1 MEKIFDNLSIL
12 EIIEKEYNN
21 EFFDTTK
28 LFAINTNNPNQF
40 IIYGDL
46 NLDNIDDL
54 KIFKDFKKI
63 KQIES
68 NLNTFLIC
76 TKLDNSLIIDNI
88 SDIYIYKTIF
98 PDRIDIDFDKKEWSV
113 FVEKIKIESDLNI

>member
-28 LFAINTNNPNQF
+28 LFAINTNNSNQF

-54 KIFKDFKKI
+54 KIFKDFKEI

-98 PDRIDIDFDKKEWSV
+98 PDRIDIDFDKKEWTV

>member
-28 LFAINTNNPNQF
+28 LFAINTNNSNQF

-54 KIFKDFKKI
+54 KIFKDFKEI

-98 PDRIDIDFDKKEWSV
+98 PDRINIDFDKKEWTV

>member
-28 LFAINTNNPNQF
+28 LFAINTNNSNQF

-54 KIFKDFKKI
+54 KIFKDFKEI

-98 PDRIDIDFDKKEWSV
+98 PDRIDIDFDKKEWTV
-113 FVEKIKIESDLNI
+113 FVEKIKIESDLNT

>member
-54 KIFKDFKKI
+54 KIFKDFKEI

-98 PDRIDIDFDKKEWSV
+98 PDRIDIDFDKKEWTV
-113 FVEKIKIESDLNI
+113 FVEKIKIESDLNL

>member
-21 EFFDTTK
+21 EFFDITK
-28 LFAINTNNPNQF
+28 LFAINTNNSNQF

-54 KIFKDFKKI
+54 KIFKDFKEI

-98 PDRIDIDFDKKEWSV
+98 PDRIDIDFDKKVWTV
-113 FVEKIKIESDLNI
+113 FVEKIKIESDLNL

>member
-28 LFAINTNNPNQF
+28 LFAINTNNSNQF

-46 NLDNIDDL
+46 NLNNIDDL
-54 KIFKDFKKI
+54 KIFKDFKEI

-98 PDRIDIDFDKKEWSV
+98 PDRIDIDFDKKEWTV

>member
-21 EFFDTTK
+21 EFFDTIK
-28 LFAINTNNPNQF
+28 LFAINTNNSNQF

-54 KIFKDFKKI
+54 KIFKDFKEI

-76 TKLDNSLIIDNI
+76 TKLNDSLIIDNI

-98 PDRIDIDFDKKEWSV
+98 PDRIDIDFDKKEWTV

>member
-28 LFAINTNNPNQF
+28 LFAINTNNSNQF

-54 KIFKDFKKI
+54 KIFKDFKEI

-76 TKLDNSLIIDNI
+76 TKLDNLLIIDNI

-98 PDRIDIDFDKKEWSV
+98 PDRIDINFDKKEWTV

>member
-28 LFAINTNNPNQF
+28 LFAINTNNSNQF
-40 IIYGDL
+40 IIYSDL

-54 KIFKDFKKI
+54 KIFKDFKEI

-88 SDIYIYKTIF
+88 SDIYIYKKIF
-98 PDRIDIDFDKKEWSV
+98 PDRIDIDFDKKEWTV

>member
-28 LFAINTNNPNQF
+28 LFAINTNNSNQF

-54 KIFKDFKKI
+54 KIFKDFKEI

-68 NLNTFLIC
+68 NMNTFLIC

-113 FVEKIKIESDLNI
+113 FVEKIKIESDLNL

>member
-21 EFFDTTK
+21 EFFDTIK
-28 LFAINTNNPNQF
+28 LFAINTNNSNQF

-54 KIFKDFKKI
+54 KIFKDFKEI

-76 TKLDNSLIIDNI
+76 TKLDDSLIIDNI

>member
-28 LFAINTNNPNQF
+28 LFAINTNNSNQF

-54 KIFKDFKKI
+54 KIFKDFKEI

-98 PDRIDIDFDKKEWSV
+98 PDRIDIDFDKKEWTV
-113 FVEKIKIESDLNI
+113 FVEKIKIESDLNL

>member
-28 LFAINTNNPNQF
+28 LFAINTNNSNQF

-46 NLDNIDDL
+46 NLDNINDL
-54 KIFKDFKKI
+54 KIFKGFKEI

-76 TKLDNSLIIDNI
+76 TKTGDSLIIDNI

-98 PDRIDIDFDKKEWSV
+98 PDRIDIDFDKKEWTV
-113 FVEKIKIESDLNI
+113 FVEKIKIESDLNL

>member
-28 LFAINTNNPNQF
+28 LFAINTNNLNQF

-54 KIFKDFKKI
+54 KIFKDFKEI

-98 PDRIDIDFDKKEWSV
+98 PDRIDIDFDKKEWTV

>member
-28 LFAINTNNPNQF
+28 LFAINTNNSNQF
-40 IIYGDL
+40 IVYGDL

-54 KIFKDFKKI
+54 KIFKDFKEI

-76 TKLDNSLIIDNI
+76 TRLDNSLIIDNI

-98 PDRIDIDFDKKEWSV
+98 PDRIAIDFDKKEWTV
-113 FVEKIKIESDLNI
+113 FVEKIKIESDLNL

>member
-21 EFFDTTK
+21 EFFDTIK
-28 LFAINTNNPNQF
+28 LFAINTSNSNQF

-54 KIFKDFKKI
+54 KIFKDFKEI

-98 PDRIDIDFDKKEWSV
+98 PDRIDIDFDKKEWTV
-113 FVEKIKIESDLNI
+113 FVEKIKIESDLNL

>member
-28 LFAINTNNPNQF
+28 LFAINTNNSNQF
-40 IIYGDL
+40 IIYCDL

-54 KIFKDFKKI
+54 KIFKDFKEI

-98 PDRIDIDFDKKEWSV
+98 PDRIDIDFDKKEWTV
-113 FVEKIKIESDLNI
+113 FVEKIKIESDLNL

>member
-28 LFAINTNNPNQF
+28 LFAINTNNSNQF

-54 KIFKDFKKI
+54 KIFKDFKEI

>member
-28 LFAINTNNPNQF
+28 LFAINTNNLNQF

-46 NLDNIDDL
+46 NLDNINDL
-54 KIFKDFKKI
+54 KIFKDFKEI

-98 PDRIDIDFDKKEWSV
+98 PDRIDIDFDKKEWTV

>member
-28 LFAINTNNPNQF
+28 LFAINTNNSNQF

-54 KIFKDFKKI
+54 KIFKDFKEI

-76 TKLDNSLIIDNI
+76 TKLNNSLIIDNI

-98 PDRIDIDFDKKEWSV
+98 PDRIDIDFDKKEWTV
-113 FVEKIKIESDLNI
+113 FVEKIKIESDLNL

>member
-28 LFAINTNNPNQF
+28 LFAINTNNSNQF

-54 KIFKDFKKI
+54 KIFKDFKEI

-88 SDIYIYKTIF
+88 PDIYIYKTIF
-98 PDRIDIDFDKKEWSV
+98 PDRIDIDFDKKVWTV
-113 FVEKIKIESDLNI
+113 FVEKIKIESDLNL

>member
-21 EFFDTTK
+21 EFFDITK
-28 LFAINTNNPNQF
+28 LFAINTNNSNQF

-54 KIFKDFKKI
+54 KIFKDFKEI

-98 PDRIDIDFDKKEWSV
+98 PDRIDIDFDKKEWTV
-113 FVEKIKIESDLNI
+113 FVEKIKIESDLNL

>member
-28 LFAINTNNPNQF
+28 LFAINTNNSNQF

-54 KIFKDFKKI
+54 KIFKDFKEI

-76 TKLDNSLIIDNI
+76 TKLDDSLIIDNI

-98 PDRIDIDFDKKEWSV
+98 PDRIDIDFDKKEWTV

>member
-28 LFAINTNNPNQF
+28 LFAINTNNSNQF

-54 KIFKDFKKI
+54 KIFKDFKEI

-76 TKLDNSLIIDNI
+76 TKLNDSLIIDNI

-98 PDRIDIDFDKKEWSV
+98 PDRIDIDFDKKEWTV
-113 FVEKIKIESDLNI
+113 FVEKIKIESYLNI

>member
-28 LFAINTNNPNQF
+28 LFAINTNNSNQF

-46 NLDNIDDL
+46 NLDNINDL
-54 KIFKDFKKI
+54 KIFKDFKEI

-68 NLNTFLIC
+68 NMNTFLIC
-76 TKLDNSLIIDNI
+76 TKLDDSLIIDNI

-98 PDRIDIDFDKKEWSV
+98 PDRIDIDFDKKEWNV
-113 FVEKIKIESDLNI
+113 FVEKIKIESDLNL

>member
-21 EFFDTTK
+21 EFFDITK
-28 LFAINTNNPNQF
+28 LFAINTNNSNQF

-54 KIFKDFKKI
+54 KIFKDFKEI

-98 PDRIDIDFDKKEWSV
+98 PDRIDIDFDKKEWTV

>member
-21 EFFDTTK
+21 EFFDITK
-28 LFAINTNNPNQF
+28 LFAINTNNSNQF

-54 KIFKDFKKI
+54 KIFKDFKEI

-98 PDRIDIDFDKKEWSV
+98 PARIDIDFNKKEWTV

>member
-28 LFAINTNNPNQF
+28 LLAINTNNSNQF

-54 KIFKDFKKI
+54 KIFKDFKEI

>member
-28 LFAINTNNPNQF
+28 LFAINTNNSNQF

-54 KIFKDFKKI
+54 KIFKDFKEI

-98 PDRIDIDFDKKEWSV
+98 PDRIDIDFDKKEWAV
-113 FVEKIKIESDLNI
+113 FVEKIKIESDLNL

>member
-28 LFAINTNNPNQF
+28 LFAINTNNSNQF

-54 KIFKDFKKI
+54 KIFKDFKEI

-76 TKLDNSLIIDNI
+76 IKLDNSLIIDNI

-98 PDRIDIDFDKKEWSV
+98 PDRIDIDFDKKEWTV
-113 FVEKIKIESDLNI
+113 FVEKIKIESDLNL

>member
-28 LFAINTNNPNQF
+28 LFAINTNNSNQF
-40 IIYGDL
+40 IVYGDL

-54 KIFKDFKKI
+54 KIFKDFKEI

-98 PDRIDIDFDKKEWSV
+98 PDRIDIDFDKKEWTV

>member
-28 LFAINTNNPNQF
+28 LFAINTNNSNQF

-54 KIFKDFKKI
+54 KIFKDFKEI

-98 PDRIDIDFDKKEWSV
+98 PDRIDIDFDKKEWNV